1 MHSDLE
7 LDALKEISNIGA
19 GHAATALSLMLSRK
33 IGIKVPQVRII
44 PFDEVAETLG
54 GYEILSVGILMR
66 ILGQID
72 GTILLLMSQEM
83 AKALTSFVL
92 KKDTSSKDFSNMEKS
107 ALTEI
112 GNILA
117 SSYVAALADFTKLN
131 MKISVPAFA
140 HDMAGAILSVPLSLY
155 GFIGDTALLMD
166 TKFVEGL
173 DGLEFNFILIPDDE
187 SAQLLLKA
195 IGVDLFE

>member
-1 MHSDLE
+1 MHSDFE

-33 IGIKVPQVRII
+33 IGINVPQVRMI
-44 PFDEVAETLG
+44 PFDEVADILG
-54 GYEILSVGILMR
+54 GSEVLAVGILMR
-66 ILGQID
+66 ISGQID
-72 GTILLLMSQEM
+72 GTILLLMSQEV
-83 AKALTSFVL
+83 AKTLTNFVL
-92 KKDTSSKDFSNMEKS
+92 GKDTSTTDFSDMEKS

-131 MKISVPAFA
+131 MKISIPAFA

-155 GFIGDTALLMD
+155 GFMGDTAFLMD
-166 TKFVEGL
+166 TKFIEGL

-187 SAQLLLKA
+187 STHILLKA